1 MPTTNERARPVH
13 EEVLHAVLRLCRAR
27 GGWTFT
33 PEEIVRALPY
43 LNESSVRTHI
53 VSRCCVNAPKNHPHR
68 WRYFRRVARGHYQ
81 VEPGYRKARKAEG
94 VEYADA
100 SHVAETAM
108 RYLRRPRRPLSDSIH
123 VVVTHGDNYYVA
135 DCMEIAVVTQGRTL
149 DELLANLKE
158 AVALH
163 LEGEDPSEFGLTE
176 APRLVIT
183 YETPA
188 LTDVV

>member
-1 MPTTNERARPVH
+1 MNERARPVH
-13 EEVLHAVLRLCRAR
+13 EEVLRTALRLCRKR
-27 GGWTFT
+27 GDWTFT
-33 PEEIVRALPY
+33 PQEIVRALPS

-68 WRYFRRVARGHYQ
+68 WKYFKRIARGLYQ
-81 VEPGYRKARKAEG
+81 IEPEYRRARDKKDVAST
-94 VEYADA
+94 DA
-100 SHVAETAM
+100 SHVAETAV
-108 RYLRRPRRPLSDSIH
+108 RYSEKPRRPVSDSIH
-123 VVVTHGDNYYVA
+123 VVVARGEKYYVA

-188 LTDVV
+188 LTDVA

>member
-1 MPTTNERARPVH
+1 MNERTRPVH
-13 EEVLHAVLRLCRAR
+13 EEVLRAAQRLCRER
-27 GGWTFT
+27 GNWTFT
-33 PEEIVRALPY
+33 PNEIVRALPS

-68 WRYFRRVARGHYQ
+68 WKYFKRIARGL
-81 VEPGYRKARKAEG
+81 YRIESAYRRTPEEKEGSGAKASR
-94 VEYADA
+94 
-100 SHVAETAM
+100 VAETAV
-108 RYLRRPRRPLSDSIH
+108 RYSERPHRPVSDSIH
-123 VVVTHGDNYYVA
+123 VVVARGEKYYVA

-163 LEGEDPSEFGLTE
+163 LEGENLSEFGLTE

-188 LTDVV
+188 LTDVA

>member
-1 MPTTNERARPVH
+1 MNEKTRPVH
-13 EEVLHAVLRLCRAR
+13 EEVLRTALRLCRER
-27 GGWTFT
+27 GDWAFT
-33 PEEIVRALPY
+33 PNEIVLALPY

-53 VSRCCVNAPKNHPHR
+53 VSRCCVNAPSNHTHR
-68 WRYFRRVARGHYQ
+68 WKYFKRMARGHYQ
-81 VEPGYRKARKAEG
+81 IEQAYRRARDERD
-94 VEYADA
+94 VPNADA
-100 SHVAETAM
+100 SHVAETAK
-108 RYLRRPRRPLSDSIH
+108 RYPAEPRRPASDSIH
-123 VVVTHGDNYYVA
+123 VVVMRSEKYYVA

-149 DELLANLKE
+149 DDLLANLKE

-188 LTDVV
+188 LTDVA

>member
-1 MPTTNERARPVH
+1 MNERSRPVH
-13 EEVLHAVLRLCRAR
+13 EEVLRTALRLCQER
-27 GGWTFT
+27 GDWTFT
-33 PEEIVRALPY
+33 PNEIVRALPY

-68 WRYFRRVARGHYQ
+68 WKYFKRIARGVYQ
-81 VEPGYRKARKAEG
+81 IEPEYRSSADRKEASDVDAAR
-94 VEYADA
+94 
-100 SHVAETAM
+100 VAETAA
-108 RYLRRPRRPLSDSIH
+108 RYAERTRRPASDSIH
-123 VVVTHGDNYYVA
+123 VIVARGENYYVA

-163 LEGEDPSEFGLTE
+163 LEGENPSDFGLTE

-188 LTDVV
+188 LTDVP